1 MARSST
7 SYIAAPD
14 LWNEETRAAL
24 DAGTLRLQSGQWIK
38 CGGNVPSRFHHHNI
52 ATGHVCAFHGHA
64 KGSGQASRRYLAY
77 VAGIKEEREAADKRK
92 LMRERASRD
101 FGGNGYTEAGRAY
114 AAQVSK

>member
-7 SYIAAPD
+7 SYRPAAD
-14 LWNEETRAAL
+14 LWDESTRAAL

-38 CGGNVPSRFHHHNI
+38 CGSAVLSRFHHHNP

-77 VAGIKEEREAADKRK
+77 VAGCKEERAAADKRA
-92 LMRERASRD
+92 LMRQRA
-101 FGGNGYTEAGRAY
+101 
-114 AAQVSK
+114 AAQPQGAAL